1 MLLHHLKIAWR
12 NLLKQRTQTIITVMG
27 LAIGFTAF
35 AFTLSWIRYERG
47 FDQHI
52 PDADRIFKVL
62 KVDEK
67 KESGVHHTLPA
78 PMKMFLEDFP
88 EVEAATAIKQVKNDF
103 GKNGHVLIKD
113 GSMIQ
118 ADTSFFQVFYP
129 DRHIRYPIELPE
141 KSIILSEEAA
151 LKLDV
156 NRNDIGR
163 HVDSWG
169 FSLLDIVSGLPK
181 RHSNVPFD
189 WITVSLPTLDTDCP
203 WCYFS
208 HSVYIRVHK
217 HADIASLSAKLDSLE
232 IEGSMQ
238 GVMSYILVPLRELH
252 YTYPE
257 EKAKIKYNHLQIFG
271 SVSLLVIICALLNY
285 LMLFV
290 NNIKTRSRELALR
303 KVNGASYRKLLS
315 LLLTE
320 TGLILLLSLLIGIVL
335 TELLYLPF
343 VTLAEIETLKSFFL
357 FEMII
362 YGLFIFFVTLL
373 VIFIPIY
380 LLIKKNIAE
389 IIAPQLKPA
398 GQKRFGFTQNTLFL
412 QLSVGILLSFCTILF
427 FLQLKNLNRDE
438 IGFDRFN
445 VNSFSCNVPF
455 TKGEINKI
463 AGVEDVIFFESQF
476 LPRTGSSFLNYKTK
490 SGDMVESEMFRFHE
504 PGFIDFFDIQILEG
518 RNFHYGEA
526 TACLINETAKRK
538 FGFDNPIGEIINN
551 FTVIGVIKDLYIDS
565 PLLPVLPSVYLLRD
579 NMSAGARIDRETGKW
594 EYIDEPIPSTT
605 EESLSKTHNSFAYKY
620 SEGSRELTEQAIT
633 KLVTD
638 QGGQMSKINNM
649 EDVYA
654 DYTESERY
662 LIIMLSIMT
671 GVAIL
676 IAFFGIYTMTTLAC
690 TRRRKEIAIR
700 KVNGAGIREIFRLFF
715 GSYFW
720 ITVLASIVAFPLG
733 VLIMQRW
740 LEQYSRRIS
749 MEWWLFVGLFLLVLL
764 FVTVSMIF
772 RVYAAA
778 KQNPAKVVKSE

>member
-52 PDADRIFKVL
+52 PDADRIYKVL
-62 KVDEK
+62 KVDERN
-67 KESGVHHTLPA
+67 EVGVKHILPT
-78 PMKMFLEDFP
+78 PMQMFLQKCP
-88 EVEAATAIKQVKNDF
+88 EVEVVTGIRQVWHDYEKD
-103 GKNGHVLIKD
+103 GDILIKNG
-113 GSMIQ
+113 SMML
-118 ADTSFFQVFYP
+118 ADTSFFKVFYP
-129 DRHIRYPIELPE
+129 DRHIRYPVELSE
-141 KSIILSEEAA
+141 KSMILSEKAA
-151 LKLDV
+151 LKLGV
-156 NRNDIGR
+156 SQADIGH
-163 HVDSWG
+163 HVDLLG
-169 FSLLDIVSGLPK
+169 FTLLDIVSGLPE

-189 WITVSLPTLDTDCP
+189 MMTVKLPEVDRDCP

-208 HSVYIRVHK
+208 HSVYIRVHE

-232 IEGSMQ
+232 VEGSMQ
-238 GVMSYILVPLRELH
+238 GMMSFILVPLRELH

-257 EKAKIKYNHLQIFG
+257 EKAKIKYNHLKIFG

-320 TGLILLLSLLIGIVL
+320 TGLILLLSLFIGVVL
-335 TELLYLPF
+335 SEILYTPF
-343 VTLAEIETLKSFFL
+343 IQLAEIESLKSFFL

-362 YGLFIFFVTLL
+362 YGIFIFLLTLFI
-373 VIFIPIY
+373 IFIPVY

-389 IIAPQLKPA
+389 VITPQLKTA
-398 GQKRFGFTQNTLFL
+398 GQMKIGFTQITLFL

-427 FLQLKNLNRDE
+427 FIQLNNLNRDE

-445 VNSFSCNVPF
+445 VNSFSSNVSL

-463 AGVEDVIFFESQF
+463 AGVEDVIFFDGQF
-476 LPRTGSSFLNYKTK
+476 LPRTVSSSFK
-490 SGDMVESEMFRFHE
+490 STTEEDVVEGEMFRFHE
-504 PGFIDFFDIQILEG
+504 PDFIDFFDIQILEG
-518 RNFHYGEA
+518 RNFHYGET
-526 TACLINETAKRK
+526 TACLINETAKKR
-538 FGFDNPIGEIINN
+538 FGFDDPMGEIVNN
-551 FTVIGVIKDLYIDS
+551 FTVIGVIQDLYIDS
-565 PLLPVLPSVYLLRD
+565 PMLPVLPSVYLLRD
-579 NMSAGARIDRETGKW
+579 NMSEEARIDRETGKW
-594 EYIDEPIPSTT
+594 EYINEAIPSN
-605 EESLSKTHNSFAYKY
+605 EKESLSKTHNSFAYKY
-620 SEGSRELTEQAIT
+620 SEGSREMTEQTIANI
-633 KLVTD
+633 VAD
-638 QGGQMSKINNM
+638 QGGRLSKINNM

-700 KVNGAGIREIFRLFF
+700 KVNGAAIREIFALFF
-715 GSYFW
+715 GSYFR
-720 ITVLASIVAFPLG
+720 ITVLASIVAFPVG

-740 LEQYSRRIS
+740 LEQYSRRVS

-772 RVYAAA
+772 RVYSAASE
-778 KQNPAKVVKSE
+778 NPAEVVKSE

>member
-12 NLLKQRTQTIITVMG
+12 NLLKHKTQTIITVMG

-67 KESGVHHTLPA
+67 KESGVQHTLPT
-78 PMKMFLEDFP
+78 PMKMFLEEFP
-88 EVEAATAIKQVKNDF
+88 EVEAATAIQQVRLDYGRNGDILI
-103 GKNGHVLIKD
+103 KNG
-113 GSMIQ
+113 SMML

-129 DRHIRYPIELPE
+129 DRHIRYPVELPE
-141 KSIILSEEAA
+141 QSMILSEKAA
-151 LKLDV
+151 LKLGV
-156 NRNDIGR
+156 NRTDIGR
-163 HVDSWG
+163 HVDSLG
-169 FSLLDIVSGLPK
+169 FTLLDIVSGLPE

-189 WITVSLPTLDTDCP
+189 MMTVSLPTIDGDCP
-203 WCYFS
+203 WCDYS
-208 HSVYIRVHK
+208 RCVYIRIHK

-232 IEGSMQ
+232 IEGSLQ
-238 GVMSYILVPLRELH
+238 GVMSFILVPIRELH

-271 SVSLLVIICALLNY
+271 SVALLVIICALLNY

-303 KVNGASYRKLLS
+303 KVNGASYQKLLS

-320 TGLILLLSLLIGIVL
+320 TGLILLLSLLIGVVL
-335 TELLYLPF
+335 AELLYAPF
-343 VTLAEIETLKSFFL
+343 IALAEIETVKSFFL
-357 FEMII
+357 FEMIV
-362 YGLFIFFVTLL
+362 YGIFIFLLTLL

-389 IIAPQLKPA
+389 VLAPQIKTA
-398 GQKRFGFTQNTLFL
+398 GQVRIGFTQITLFL
-412 QLSVGILLSFCTILF
+412 QLFVGILLSFCTILF
-427 FLQLKNLNRDE
+427 FLQLNSLNRDE

-445 VNSFSCNVPF
+445 LNTFASNVPL

-463 AGVEDVIFFESQF
+463 AGVEDVIFFEGQF
-476 LPRTGSSFLNYKTK
+476 LPRTVSSSFNYKTE
-490 SGDMVESEMFRFHE
+490 SGDIVGCEMFRFHE
-504 PGFIDFFDIQILEG
+504 PDFIDFFDIQILEG
-518 RNFHYGEA
+518 RNFHFGET
-526 TACLINETAKRK
+526 TACLINETAKMR
-538 FGFDNPIGEIINN
+538 FGFDNPIGEVVSN
-551 FTVIGVIKDLYIDS
+551 FSIIGVIKDLYIDS
-565 PLLPVLPSVYLLRD
+565 PLLPVLPSIYLLRD
-579 NMSAGARIDRETGKW
+579 NMSAGASIDKETGEWK
-594 EYIDEPIPSTT
+594 YLTEPIPSTK
-605 EESLSKTHNSFAYKY
+605 EESRSKTYNAFAYKY

-633 KLVTD
+633 NLITD
-638 QGGQMSKINNM
+638 QGGRLSKINNM

-690 TRRRKEIAIR
+690 TRKRKEIAIR
-700 KVNGAGIREIFRLFF
+700 KVNGAGIREIFTLFF
-715 GSYFW
+715 GNYFW
-720 ITVLASIVAFPLG
+720 ITVLASMMAFPVG
-733 VLIMQRW
+733 VMIMQRW

-772 RVYAAA
+772 RVYSASSE
-778 KQNPAKVVKSE
+778 NPAEVVKGE

>member
-67 KESGVHHTLPA
+67 KESGVQHTLPA
-78 PMKMFLEDFP
+78 PMKMFLEEFP
-88 EVEAATAIKQVKNDF
+88 EIEAVTAIQQVRSDYE
-103 GKNGHVLIKD
+103 KNGSVLKN
-113 GSMIQ
+113 GAMML
-118 ADTSFFQVFYP
+118 ADTSFFRVFYP
-129 DRHIRYPIELPE
+129 DRHIHYPVELPE
-141 KSIILSEEAA
+141 QSMILSEKAA
-151 LKLDV
+151 VKLDV
-156 NRNDIGR
+156 NQSDIGH
-163 HVDSWG
+163 HVDSLG
-169 FSLLDIVSGLPK
+169 FTLLDIVSGLPE

-189 WITVSLPTLDTDCP
+189 MMTISLPTIDGDCP

-232 IEGSMQ
+232 VEGSMQ

-320 TGLILLLSLLIGIVL
+320 TGLILLLSLLIGVVL

-343 VTLAEIETLKSFFL
+343 ITLAEIETLKSFFL

-362 YGLFIFFVTLL
+362 YGLLIFFVTLL

-380 LLIKKNIAE
+380 LLIKRNIAE
-389 IIAPQLKPA
+389 VIAPQLKTTGPI
-398 GQKRFGFTQNTLFL
+398 RFGFTQITLFL
-412 QLSVGILLSFCTILF
+412 QLFVGILLSFCTILF

-476 LPRTGSSFLNYKTK
+476 LPRSGTASFNFKTE
-490 SGDMVESEMFRFHE
+490 SGNIVESEMFRFHE
-504 PGFIDFFDIQILEG
+504 PDFIDFFDIQILEG
-518 RNFHYGEA
+518 RNFHYGEK
-526 TACLINETAKRK
+526 TACLINETAKKR
-538 FGFDNPIGEIINN
+538 FELDNPIGEIVNN
-551 FTVIGVIKDLYIDS
+551 FTVIGVIEDLYIDS

-579 NMSAGARIDRETGKW
+579 NMSSGARIDKKTGEW
-594 EYIDEPIPSTT
+594 EYINEPIPST
-605 EESLSKTHNSFAYKY
+605 EKESRSKTHNAFAYKY
-620 SEGSRELTEQAIT
+620 SEGSRELTEQTIA
-633 KLVTD
+633 KLVAD
-638 QGGQMSKINNM
+638 QGGRLSKINNM
-649 EDVYA
+649 EDVYT

-700 KVNGAGIREIFRLFF
+700 KVNGAGIWEIFRLFF
-715 GSYFW
+715 GSYFL
-720 ITVLASIVAFPLG
+720 ISVLASIVAFPVG

-778 KQNPAKVVKSE
+778 SENPAEVVKSE